1 MLEYILYDTMQ
12 YSCYS
17 SKEND
22 TASNKVYNI
31 TLWVVTQMLTLLFL
45 SMLFYFLFLVMLC
58 ILLYDVHVIW
68 TFSTYFSAYCILI
81 QRYNCSFI
89 KKSLKRSFREAL
101 KKRETDL
108 SSISCSSG
116 VFTGAPPFSM
126 TASANSVYS
135 CPMSSIFP
143 RNHCSELAQSAL
155 RSLIAKRNRGVS
167 GWKNPTAMK

>member
-58 ILLYDVHVIW
+58 SLYLTV
-68 TFSTYFSAYCILI
+68 
-81 QRYNCSFI
+81 
-89 KKSLKRSFREAL
+89 
-101 KKRETDL
+101 
-108 SSISCSSG
+108 
-116 VFTGAPPFSM
+116 
-126 TASANSVYS
+126 
-135 CPMSSIFP
+135 
-143 RNHCSELAQSAL
+143 
-155 RSLIAKRNRGVS
+155 
-167 GWKNPTAMK
+167 